1 MKKTTILISAFLLWL
16 SLTGSAMAENFD
28 IINYDVEINVDKN
41 KSAFITETIDV
52 NFLIPSHG
60 IYREIPFKNAT
71 ITNVSVS
78 EQNQQSNNGST
89 LSIKIGDPF
98 ETIIGPHRYIIQYQ
112 YNSYDGKDEFYH
124 NIIGTGWK
132 TNIDSVSFRV
142 SLPEPIDPNQVGLSI
157 GIYGTAGFKGDA
169 VYRVEDNVIS
179 GATHR
184 RLYPGEGITI
194 RVEVPHGYFIFQKN
208 PVKKIAIPAIFLLTL
223 LAFMIWFI
231 YGKDEPVTPFV
242 NFYPPEGLNAIE
254 NELAYKGK
262 ASTQGI
268 VALLIELAQKGYIKI
283 ETHGKNWTL
292 YKLKEPAEADN
303 NQRDLINALFWKEN
317 DKVTKGELARSHT
330 FYKDC
335 QDIIKNVNKKR
346 NKIFYASSIN
356 FPMRALMYIC
366 TIGLLLL
373 TSLSIFDFSP
383 FKLAGNFPLLL
394 FPTIAVLV
402 LISTFRKNIQ
412 SIFLLL
418 WAAGFGGMPLSQLI
432 SQGLSSNTIPT
443 TVFGVFCLIV
453 AAVCT
458 YQLPKRNPRG
468 QRFLNHLEGLKKFIE
483 VAEKPKLEQLVEQD
497 PQYFYNLLPLTY
509 ILDVSDKWIRQFES
523 ITKIAPEWYSGSHLN
538 SDTFNYFAHSFN
550 SVSVPTTANGGI
562 SHSSSSGGSS
572 FSSGGGGFSGG
583 GGGGGGGGSW

>member
-28 IINYDVEINVDKN
+28 ITNYDVEINVDKN

-52 NFLIPSHG
+52 NFFKPSHG
-60 IYREIPFKNAT
+60 IYREIPLKNAT
-71 ITNVSVS
+71 VTNVSVS
-78 EQNQQSNNGST
+78 EQNQQSHSGDTIN
-89 LSIKIGDPF
+89 IKIGDPF
-98 ETIIGPHRYIIQYQ
+98 QTIIGLHRYIIQYQ
-112 YNSYDGKDEFYH
+112 YNYYDGKDEFYH

-142 SLPEPIDPNQVGLSI
+142 SLPEPINPAQAGLSI
-157 GIYGTAGFKGDA
+157 GKYGTAGFENNA
-169 VYRVEDNVIS
+169 VYRIEGNVIS
-179 GATHR
+179 GVTHR
-184 RLYPGEGITI
+184 RLYPGEGITL
-194 RVEVPHGYFIFQKN
+194 RVEVPHGYFNLLEN
-208 PVKKIAIPAIFLLTL
+208 PAKKFAIPAIFLLTI

-262 ASTQGI
+262 ASPQGI

-283 ETHGKNWTL
+283 ETHGKNWIL
-292 YKLKEPAEADN
+292 HKLKVTSDLGN
-303 NQRDLINALFWKEN
+303 NQDLMNAIFSAGTN
-317 DKVTKGELARSHT
+317 KVSKTDLETSRT

-335 QDIIKNVNKKR
+335 QDIINNVNKKR
-346 NKIFYASSIN
+346 NKIFYASSIS
-356 FPMRALMYIC
+356 FPIRALMYLC

-373 TSLSIFDFSP
+373 TALSIFDFSP

-394 FPTIAVLV
+394 LPTIAILI
-402 LISTFRKNIQ
+402 LISTFRKGVQ

-418 WAAGFGGMPLSQLI
+418 WATGFGGIPLAQLI

-497 PQYFYNLLPLTY
+497 PQYFYNLLPSAY
-509 ILDVSDKWIRQFES
+509 ILGVSDTWIKQFES
-523 ITKIAPEWYSGSHLN
+523 ITKIDPEWYSGGRLN
-538 SDTFNYFAHSFN
+538 SDTFNYFANSFN
-550 SVSVPTTANGGI
+550 GLSVPTTTNGGI
-562 SHSSSSGGSS
+562 SHSS
-572 FSSGGGGFSGG
+572 SSGGGGFSGG

>member
-1 MKKTTILISAFLLWL
+1 MKKLATFILALAVLSFATTA
-16 SLTGSAMAENFD
+16 AAENFN
-28 IINYDVEINVDKN
+28 IINYDVEILVDKN

-52 NFLIPSHG
+52 NFFNPSHG
-60 IYREIPFKNAT
+60 IYREIPHKNAT

-78 EQNQQSNNGST
+78 EQNQQSHSGDTIN
-89 LSIKIGDPF
+89 IKIGDPF
-98 ETIIGPHRYIIQYQ
+98 ETIIGPHRYIIKYQ
-112 YNSYDGKDEFYH
+112 YNYYDEKDEFYH
-124 NIIGTGWK
+124 NIIGTEWK
-132 TNIDSVSFRV
+132 TNINKASFRV
-142 SLPEPIDPNQVGLSI
+142 TLPEPINPSQVGLSI
-157 GIYGTAGFKGDA
+157 GKHGTVGFNGNA
-169 VYRVEDNVIS
+169 TYRVDGSTIS
-179 GATHR
+179 GITTQPLAAN
-184 RLYPGEGITI
+184 EGITI
-194 RVEVPHGYFIFQKN
+194 RVEVPHGYFIFQEN

-292 YKLKEPAEADN
+292 YKLKEPADADN

-317 DKVTKGELARSHT
+317 DKVTKSELARSHT

-356 FPMRALMYIC
+356 FPIRALMYIC

-373 TSLSIFDFSP
+373 TALSIFDFSP

-394 FPTIAVLV
+394 FPTIAILV
-402 LISTFRKNIQ
+402 LISTFRKGVQ

-509 ILDVSDKWIRQFES
+509 ILGVSDKWIKQFES
-523 ITKIAPEWYSGSHLN
+523 ITKIAPEWYSGGRLN
-538 SDTFNYFAHSFN
+538 SDTFNYFANSFN
-550 SVSVPTTANGGI
+550 DLSVPTTTNGGI
-562 SHSSSSGGSS
+562 SHSS
-572 FSSGGGGFSGG
+572 SSGGGGFSGG